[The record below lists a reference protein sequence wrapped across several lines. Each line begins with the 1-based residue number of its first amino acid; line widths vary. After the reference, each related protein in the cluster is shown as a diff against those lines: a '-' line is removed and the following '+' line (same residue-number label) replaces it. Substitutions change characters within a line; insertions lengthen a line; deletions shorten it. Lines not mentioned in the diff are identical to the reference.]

1 MMEIKQVIQ
10 EKCSIPLD
18 SEFFLEPDEVIVIQ
32 RHDGTY
38 GKLVGVRS
46 FYVAKRETK

>member
-1 MMEIKQVIQ
+1 MIEVKQVIQ

-18 SEFFLEPDEVIVIQ
+18 SEFILDLDEVLVVQ

-38 GKLVGVRS
+38 GKLVGAKY
-46 FYVAKRETK
+46 FYVAKKETA